1 MLVGS
6 ANNDV
11 GLVRVMEGEKAIVV
25 ADNLCFGSR
34 FYTDQVDEDGDPVFA
49 LAKRYLSH
57 NECPRM
63 YGDYQRTLI
72 YLCRK

>member
-11 GLVRVMEGEKAIVV
+11 GLVQVMEGGKAIVV

-34 FYTDQVDEDGDPVFA
+34 FNTNQVDEDV
-49 LAKRYLSH
+49 H
-57 NECPRM
+57 
-63 YGDYQRTLI
+63 
-72 YLCRK
+72 